1 MSPRR
6 SRLRRLRA
14 RGAARVALQ
23 AVALLAAAALAA
35 ACSTT
40 GFHERERLA
49 HPAMRFDRDESVDYL
64 RTKMEAAREGA
75 FGRFGPVAAGGCG
88 CQ

>member
-1 MSPRR
+1 MPTPR
-6 SRLRRLRA
+6 LTVLCA
-14 RGAARVALQ
+14 
-23 AVALLAAAALAA
+23 ALLAAILAGG
-35 ACSTT
+35 CSTT

-49 HPAMRFDRDESVDYL
+49 DPSMRFDPDDSVDYL

-75 FGRFGPVAAGGCG
+75 FGRYGPVAAGGCG

>member
-1 MSPRR
+1 MRIRLPSPRPAR
-6 SRLRRLRA
+6 RRLLRS
-14 RGAARVALQ
+14 
-23 AVALLAAAALAA
+23 AVRLATCLAVAAAAAG
-35 ACSTT
+35 CSTT

-49 HPAMRFDRDESVDYL
+49 HPGMRFDPDESVDYL

>member
-1 MSPRR
+1 M
-6 SRLRRLRA
+6 RLRFLPDRVRVPFPLR
-14 RGAARVALQ
+14 RAAPF
-23 AVALLAAAALAA
+23 AAALIGAA
-35 ACSTT
+35 LVTGCSTT
-40 GFHERERLA
+40 GFHQRERLA
-49 HPAMRFDRDESVDYL
+49 HPSMRFDTDPSVDYL

>member
-1 MSPRR
+1 MRR
-6 SRLRRLRA
+6 FLTCC
-14 RGAARVALQ
+14 
-23 AVALLAAAALAA
+23 ALLLVASVAPG
-35 ACSTT
+35 CSTT

-49 HPAMRFDRDESVDYL
+49 HPGMRFDADESVDYL